1 MKICLLGLEGAAPE
15 ILFTDE
21 RLANLRRLMELGA
34 YGKLQGVVPPGAVP
48 GWASLTS
55 SQDPG
60 SLGIYGLRNRPGY
73 SYSPSVFATPPVI
86 HGSALWDQMAAANKK
101 SIVFAVPPNFPPRP
115 VNGLSIGCFLASDP
129 SAGEFTSPAA
139 FQSEIRQVVG
149 EYAAD
154 MRNPATASNDELRRQ
169 IFDMSRKQWE
179 LVRWL
184 LRQQEWD
191 YFHFVDIGLD
201 RVQRAF
207 WEYFDRQHPRYQP
220 GSPCQNVI
228 PDYYLWLDEQIGGV
242 LELLDAE
249 TVLLLAS
256 PSGMQRLD
264 GGFAVNQWLL
274 QEGLLVLNQAQ
285 DPGVTPFKQLNVN
298 WSRTRAWSD
307 DGPVASIY
315 LNVQGREPQGTVPAG
330 DYEAF
335 RDQLRSRLESLRDAG
350 GRPLHPLIFK
360 PSQIYRQTRN
370 IAPDLIVQLD
380 EGRCSV
386 VGSVGHPDVYVQQ
399 MSEGGT
405 PATPGLF
412 VLTAPNCPLSGVVE
426 GAHLLDMAPTLLDLG
441 GYEIPASMQGRSL
454 VAGMDKKR
462 DGTGPDDEQIILDR
476 LAGLGYV

>member
-1 MKICLLGLEGAAPE
+1 MKICVLGLEGAAPE
-15 ILFTDE
+15 MLFTDE

-34 YGKLQGVVPPGAVP
+34 YGKLQSVVPPGAVP

-60 SLGIYGLRNRPGY
+60 SLGIYGLRNRAEY
-73 SYSPSVFATPPVI
+73 SYSASALATPPVI
-86 HGSALWDQMAAANKK
+86 HGSALWDEVAAANKK
-101 SIVFAVPPNFPPRP
+101 SIVCAVPPNFPPRP
-115 VNGLSIGCFLASDP
+115 VNGLSLGCFLASDS
-129 SAGEFTSPAA
+129 SAGEFTSPASL
-139 FQSEIRQVVG
+139 QDEIRQVVG

-154 MRNPATASNDELRRQ
+154 IRNPAASKDELRDQ
-169 IFDMSRKQWE
+169 IFEMSRKQWE

-220 GSPCQNVI
+220 DSPCQNAI
-228 PDYYLWLDEQIGGV
+228 PDYCLWLDEQIGSV

-249 TVLLLAS
+249 TALLLAS

-264 GGFAVNQWLL
+264 GGFAINQWLL
-274 QEGLLVLNQAQ
+274 QEGLLVLNQP
-285 DPGVTPFKQLNVN
+285 PGPGITPFKQLNVN
-298 WSRTRAWSD
+298 WSKTRAWSD
-307 DGPVASIY
+307 DGPVAFIY
-315 LNVQGREPQGTVPAG
+315 LNVQGREPQGTVPTA

-335 RDQLRSRLESLRDAG
+335 RDQLRSRLELLRDPG

-360 PSQIYRQTRN
+360 PNQIYRQTRN
-370 IAPDLIVQLD
+370 IAPDLIVQLQ
-380 EGRCSV
+380 EGHCSA
-386 VGSVGHPDVYVQQ
+386 VGSLGHPDVHVRQ
-399 MSEGGT
+399 MSEGCN
-405 PATPGLF
+405 PCTPGMF
-412 VLTAPNCPLSGVVE
+412 VLVAPNSPLSGEME
-426 GAHLLDMAPTLLDLG
+426 GAHLLDMAPTLLDLA
-441 GYEIPASMQGRSL
+441 GYKIPDSMQGRSL

-462 DGTGPDDEQIILDR
+462 DGAGPDDEQIILDR